1 MATLSSVPGR
11 PLAGKVCLVT
21 GASTG
26 IGKVTARE
34 LSRLGARVILV
45 CRSRERGERAL
56 MELNLALGSA
66 RLHLLVADL
75 SSQREVR
82 RLAEEVRKNF
92 EALHVLV
99 NNAGVNCRERQL
111 TADGIER
118 TLAVNH
124 LAPFLLSRLL
134 ADLLRKSAPARIV
147 NVGSAAYRHGRID
160 LDDPNLEKRYSPY
173 AAYARSKLAL
183 LLASL
188 EMAERLKA
196 SGVSVNCLHPG
207 LAATE
212 IFRDHPPALRFLFG
226 VIGKSP
232 ERAARASLH
241 LASSSLVEGMTGRF
255 FIGQR
260 PAALARHAQDPVLRR
275 ELWELSE
282 ALIRGGCSPRAEPPA
297 PPG

>member
-1 MATLSSVPGR
+1 MAIPSPGPSLQQ
-11 PLAGKVCLVT
+11 PLLGKVCLVT

-34 LSRLGARVILV
+34 LARQGARVILV

-56 MELNLALGSA
+56 LELQLALGSA

-82 RLAEEVRKNF
+82 RLAGEVRKNF

-99 NNAGVNCRERQL
+99 NNAGVYCQQRQL
-111 TADGIER
+111 TTDGIER

-134 ADLLRKSAPARIV
+134 ADLLRSSSPARIV
-147 NVGSAAYRHGRID
+147 NVGSAAYRQGRID
-160 LDDPNLEKRYSPY
+160 LDDPNLEKRFSPF
-173 AAYARSKLAL
+173 AAYAHSKLAL
-183 LLASL
+183 LLAGL
-188 EMAERLKA
+188 ELADRLGG

-207 LAATE
+207 FAATE
-212 IFRDHPPALRFLFG
+212 IFRDLPPAVRFLLG
-226 VIGKSP
+226 VIARSP
-232 ERAARASLH
+232 ERAARTSVF
-241 LASSSLVEGMTGRF
+241 LAGSHKVEGVTGRF
-255 FIGQR
+255 FIGER
-260 PAALARHAQDPVLRR
+260 PAVLARHAQDPVLRR

-282 ALIRGGCSPRAEPPA
+282 TLIRER
-297 PPG
+297 

>member
-1 MATLSSVPGR
+1 MTAASTDSRR

-21 GASTG
+21 GASSG
-26 IGKVTARE
+26 IGKITARE
-34 LSRLGARVILV
+34 LARLGARVILA

-56 MELNLALGSA
+56 LELNLALGSA

-75 SSQREVR
+75 SCQREVR
-82 RLAEEVRKNF
+82 RLAEEVRRNF

-99 NNAGVNCRERQL
+99 NNAGVNCRQRQL

-147 NVGSAAYRHGRID
+147 NVGSAAYRYGRID
-160 LDDPNLEKRYSPY
+160 LEDPNLEKRYSPF

-188 EMAERLKA
+188 ELAERLA
-196 SGVSVNCLHPG
+196 GSGVSVNCLHPG

-212 IFRDHPPALRFLFG
+212 IFRDHPPALRLFFG
-226 VIGKSP
+226 LVGKSP
-232 ERAARASLH
+232 ERAARSSLF
-241 LASSSLVEGMTGRF
+241 LASSPIVEGVTGKF
-255 FIGQR
+255 FIGGR
-260 PAALARHAQDPVLRR
+260 TAALARHAQDPKLRR

-282 ALIRGGCSPRAEPPA
+282 TLIREP
-297 PPG
+297 

>member
-1 MATLSSVPGR
+1 MAAPVLDSRR

-21 GASTG
+21 GASSG

-34 LSRLGARVILV
+34 LSRLGARVILA

-56 MELNLALGSA
+56 LELNLALGSP

-134 ADLLRKSAPARIV
+134 SDLLSRSAPARIV
-147 NVGSAAYRHGRID
+147 NVGSAAYRYGRID
-160 LDDPNLEKRYSPY
+160 LEDPHLEKRYRPF

-188 EMAERLKA
+188 ELAERLRGR
-196 SGVSVNCLHPG
+196 GVSVNCLHPG

-212 IFRDHPPALRFLFG
+212 IFRDHPPVQRLLFR

-232 ERAARASLH
+232 ERAAR
-241 LASSSLVEGMTGRF
+241 SSLFLAASPQVEGVTGRF
-255 FIGQR
+255 FIGGR
-260 PAALARHAQDPVLRR
+260 PAALARHAQDPGLRR

-282 ALIRGGCSPRAEPPA
+282 TLIREG
-297 PPG
+297 

>member
-1 MATLSSVPGR
+1 MAKPSSLSGTR
-11 PLAGKVCLVT
+11 LPLAGKVCLVT

-45 CRSRERGERAL
+45 CRDRERGQRAL
-56 MELNLALGSA
+56 LELNLALGSA

-82 RLAEEVRKNF
+82 RLAGEVQKNF

-118 TLAVNH
+118 SLAVNH

-134 ADLLRKSAPARIV
+134 ADLLSRSAPARIV

-160 LDDPNLEKRYSPY
+160 LDDPNLEKRYRPY

-183 LLASL
+183 LLAGL
-188 EMAERLKA
+188 EMAERLAGK
-196 SGVSVNCLHPG
+196 GVSVNCLHPG
-207 LAATE
+207 FAATE

-226 VIGKSP
+226 LVGKSP
-232 ERAARASLH
+232 ERAARASVF
-241 LASSSLVEGMTGRF
+241 LASSHKVEGVTGKF
-255 FIGQR
+255 FIGER
-260 PAALARHAQDPVLRR
+260 PVALARHAQDPALRR

-282 ALIRGGCSPRAEPPA
+282 TLIREA
-297 PPG
+297 

>member
-1 MATLSSVPGR
+1 MAELSTVPGR

-21 GASTG
+21 GASSG

-56 MELNLALGSA
+56 LELNLALGSP

-75 SSQREVR
+75 ASQREVR
-82 RLAEEVRKNF
+82 RLAADVQKNF
-92 EALHVLV
+92 DTLHVLV
-99 NNAGVNCRERQL
+99 NNAGINCRERQL
-111 TADGIER
+111 TSDGIER

-134 ADLLRKSAPARIV
+134 SDLLARSSPARIV

-160 LDDPNLEKRYSPY
+160 LEDPNLEKRYRPY

-188 EMAERLKA
+188 ELAERLHGR
-196 SGVSVNCLHPG
+196 GVTVNCLHPG

-212 IFRDHPPALRFLFG
+212 IFRDHPPLERFLFG
-226 VIGKSP
+226 LLGKSP
-232 ERAARASLH
+232 ERAARSSVFLAASP
-241 LASSSLVEGMTGRF
+241 SVEGVTGRF
-255 FIGQR
+255 FLGER
-260 PAALARHAQDPVLRR
+260 PTVLARHAQDPELRR

-282 ALIRGGCSPRAEPPA
+282 TLTREA
-297 PPG
+297 

>member
-1 MATLSSVPGR
+1 MSNL
-11 PLAGKVCLVT
+11 PLAGKLCLVT
-21 GASTG
+21 GASSG

-34 LSRLGARVILV
+34 LARLGARVILV

-56 MELNLALGSA
+56 LELNLALGSA

-82 RLAEEVRKNF
+82 RLAEEVQKNF

-99 NNAGVNCRERQL
+99 NNAGVYCLQRQL

-118 TLAVNH
+118 MLAVNH

-134 ADLLRKSAPARIV
+134 TDLLSRSAPARIV

-160 LDDPNLEKRYSPY
+160 LEDPNLERRFRPY

-183 LLASL
+183 LLAGL
-188 EMAERLKA
+188 EQAERL
-196 SGVSVNCLHPG
+196 SGRGVSVNCVHPG

-212 IFRDHPPALRFLFG
+212 IFRGHPPVLRLLFG
-226 VIGKSP
+226 LIGKSP

-241 LASSSLVEGMTGRF
+241 AASSTLVEGMTGRF
-255 FIGQR
+255 FIGER
-260 PAALARHAQDPVLRR
+260 PVALARHAQDPALRR

-282 ALIRGGCSPRAEPPA
+282 ALIRES
-297 PPG
+297 

>member
-1 MATLSSVPGR
+1 MATLSSVPDR

-21 GASTG
+21 GASSG

-34 LSRLGARVILV
+34 LSRLGAKVILV

-56 MELNLALGSA
+56 LELNLALGSP

-92 EALHVLV
+92 ETLHVLV
-99 NNAGVNCRERQL
+99 NNAGVNCQERQL

-134 ADLLRKSAPARIV
+134 SDLLSNSAPARIV
-147 NVGSAAYRHGRID
+147 NVGSAAYRYGRID
-160 LDDPNLEKRYSPY
+160 LEDPNLERRYRPF

-188 EMAERLKA
+188 EMAERLRGR
-196 SGVSVNCLHPG
+196 GVSVNCLHPG

-212 IFRDHPPALRFLFG
+212 IFRDHPPALRFVFSL
-226 VIGKSP
+226 IGKSP
-232 ERAARASLH
+232 ERAAR
-241 LASSSLVEGMTGRF
+241 SSLFLAASRQVEGVTGKF
-255 FIGQR
+255 FIGGR
-260 PAALARHAQDPVLRR
+260 PAALARHAQDPELRR

-282 ALIRGGCSPRAEPPA
+282 TLIREG
-297 PPG
+297 

>member
-1 MATLSSVPGR
+1 MATQTSVPDR

-21 GASTG
+21 GASSG

-34 LSRLGARVILV
+34 LARLGAKVILV

-56 MELNLALGSA
+56 LELNLALGSP

-92 EALHVLV
+92 ETLHVLV
-99 NNAGVNCRERQL
+99 NNAGINCRQRQL
-111 TADGIER
+111 TCDGIER

-134 ADLLRKSAPARIV
+134 AELLAKNAPARIV
-147 NVGSAAYRHGRID
+147 NVGSAAYRYGRID
-160 LDDPNLEKRYSPY
+160 LEDPNLEKRYSPF

-183 LLASL
+183 LLASMEL
-188 EMAERLKA
+188 AERLQA
-196 SGVSVNCLHPG
+196 SRVSVNCLHPG

-212 IFRDHPPALRFLFG
+212 IFRDHPPALRFLFS

-232 ERAARASLH
+232 ERAARTSLFLAASPQ
-241 LASSSLVEGMTGRF
+241 VEGVTGRF
-255 FIGQR
+255 FIGGR
-260 PAALARHAQDPVLRR
+260 PAALARHAEDPELRR

-282 ALIRGGCSPRAEPPA
+282 TLTREA
-297 PPG
+297 

>member
-1 MATLSSVPGR
+1 M
-11 PLAGKVCLVT
+11 T
-21 GASTG
+21 GASSG

-45 CRSRERGERAL
+45 CRSRDRGERAL
-56 MELNLALGSA
+56 LELNLALGNP

-99 NNAGVNCRERQL
+99 NNAGINCRQRQL
-111 TADGIER
+111 TCDGIER

-134 ADLLRKSAPARIV
+134 AELLSKNTPARIV
-147 NVGSAAYRHGRID
+147 NVGSAAYRYGRID
-160 LDDPNLEKRYSPY
+160 LEDPNLERRYSPF

-183 LLASL
+183 LLASM
-188 EMAERLKA
+188 EMAERLQA
-196 SGVSVNCLHPG
+196 SRVSVNCLHPG

-212 IFRDHPPALRFLFG
+212 IFRDHPPALRFLFS
-226 VIGKSP
+226 VIGRSP
-232 ERAARASLH
+232 ERAARTSLFLAASPQ
-241 LASSSLVEGMTGRF
+241 VEGVTGRF
-255 FIGQR
+255 FIGGR
-260 PAALARHAQDPVLRR
+260 PAALARHAEDPELRR

-282 ALIRGGCSPRAEPPA
+282 TLTREA
-297 PPG
+297 

>member
-1 MATLSSVPGR
+1 MAALSSATDR
-11 PLAGKVCLVT
+11 PLAGRVCLVT
-21 GASTG
+21 GASSG

-34 LSRLGARVILV
+34 LARLGARVLLV

-56 MELNLALGSA
+56 LELNLALGNP

-99 NNAGVNCRERQL
+99 NNAGINCRERQL

-134 ADLLRKSAPARIV
+134 VDLLRKSAPARIV
-147 NVGSAAYRHGRID
+147 NVGSAAYRYGRID
-160 LDDPNLEKRYSPY
+160 LEDPNLEKRYSPF

-188 EMAERLKA
+188 ELAERLRG

-226 VIGKSP
+226 VIGKSS
-232 ERAARASLH
+232 ERAAR
-241 LASSSLVEGMTGRF
+241 SSLFLAASPSVEGITGKF
-255 FIGQR
+255 FIGER
-260 PAALARHAQDPVLRR
+260 PVALTRHALDPELRR

-282 ALIRGGCSPRAEPPA
+282 TLIREG
-297 PPG
+297 

>member
-1 MATLSSVPGR
+1 MAALSSIPGR
-11 PLAGKVCLVT
+11 PLAGRVCLVT
-21 GASTG
+21 GASSG

-34 LSRLGARVILV
+34 LSRLGARVLLV

-56 MELNLALGSA
+56 LELNLALGNP

-82 RLAEEVRKNF
+82 RLAEEVRRNF

-99 NNAGVNCRERQL
+99 NNAGINCRERQL

-134 ADLLRKSAPARIV
+134 ADLLSKSAPARIV
-147 NVGSAAYRHGRID
+147 NVGSAAYRYGRID
-160 LDDPNLEKRYSPY
+160 LEDPNLEKRYSPF

-188 EMAERLKA
+188 ELAERLA
-196 SGVSVNCLHPG
+196 GSAVSVNCVHPG

-212 IFRDHPPALRFLFG
+212 IFRDHPPVLRFLFG

-232 ERAARASLH
+232 ARAARSSVYLAASP
-241 LASSSLVEGMTGRF
+241 LVEGMTGRF
-255 FIGQR
+255 FIGER
-260 PAALARHAQDPVLRR
+260 PAALARHAQDPELRR

-282 ALIRGGCSPRAEPPA
+282 TLIRKD
-297 PPG
+297 

>member
-1 MATLSSVPGR
+1 MATLTSVPDR

-21 GASTG
+21 GASSG

-34 LSRLGARVILV
+34 LARLGAKVILV

-56 MELNLALGSA
+56 LELNLALGSP

-92 EALHVLV
+92 ETLHVLV
-99 NNAGVNCRERQL
+99 NNAGINCRQRQL
-111 TADGIER
+111 TCDGIER

-134 ADLLRKSAPARIV
+134 AELLAKNAPARIV
-147 NVGSAAYRHGRID
+147 NVGSAAYRYGRID
-160 LDDPNLEKRYSPY
+160 LEDPNLEKRYSPF

-183 LLASL
+183 LLASM
-188 EMAERLKA
+188 EMAERLQA
-196 SGVSVNCLHPG
+196 SRVSVNCLHPG

-212 IFRDHPPALRFLFG
+212 IFRDHPPALRFLFS

-232 ERAARASLH
+232 ERAARTSLFLAASPQ
-241 LASSSLVEGMTGRF
+241 VEGVTGRF
-255 FIGQR
+255 FIGGR
-260 PAALARHAQDPVLRR
+260 PAALARHAEDPELRR

-282 ALIRGGCSPRAEPPA
+282 TLIREG
-297 PPG
+297 

>member
-1 MATLSSVPGR
+1 MAALSSIPGR
-11 PLAGKVCLVT
+11 PLAGRVCLVT
-21 GASTG
+21 GASSG

-34 LSRLGARVILV
+34 LSRLGARVLLV

-56 MELNLALGSA
+56 LELNLALGNP

-82 RLAEEVRKNF
+82 RLAEEVRRNF

-99 NNAGVNCRERQL
+99 NNAGINCRERQL

-134 ADLLRKSAPARIV
+134 ADLLSKSAPARIV
-147 NVGSAAYRHGRID
+147 NVGSAAYRYGRID
-160 LDDPNLEKRYSPY
+160 LEDPNLEKRYSPF

-188 EMAERLKA
+188 ELAERLA
-196 SGVSVNCLHPG
+196 GSAVSVNCVHPG

-212 IFRDHPPALRFLFG
+212 IFRDHPPVLRFLFG

-232 ERAARASLH
+232 ERAARSSVYLAASP
-241 LASSSLVEGMTGRF
+241 LVEGMTGRF
-255 FIGQR
+255 FIGER
-260 PAALARHAQDPVLRR
+260 PAALARHAQDPELRR

-282 ALIRGGCSPRAEPPA
+282 TLIRKA
-297 PPG
+297 

>member
-1 MATLSSVPGR
+1 MAALSPIPGR

-21 GASTG
+21 GGSSG

-34 LSRLGARVILV
+34 LARLGARVILV

-56 MELNLALGSA
+56 LELNLALGTP

-82 RLAEEVRKNF
+82 RLAEEVRKSF

-99 NNAGVNCRERQL
+99 NNAGINCRERQL

-118 TLAVNH
+118 MLAVNH

-147 NVGSAAYRHGRID
+147 NVGSVAYRHGRLD
-160 LDDPNLEKRYSPY
+160 LEDPNMEKRFNPF
-173 AAYARSKLAL
+173 AAYTRSKLAL

-188 EMAERLKA
+188 ELAERLRG

-232 ERAARASLH
+232 ERAARSILFLAASP
-241 LASSSLVEGMTGRF
+241 SVKEITGRF
-255 FIGQR
+255 FIGER
-260 PAALARHAQDPVLRR
+260 PVALTRQAQDPELRR

-282 ALIRGGCSPRAEPPA
+282 TLTRET
-297 PPG
+297 

>member
-1 MATLSSVPGR
+1 MAELTTVAGR

-21 GASTG
+21 GASSG

-56 MELNLALGSA
+56 LELNLALGSG

-82 RLAEEVRKNF
+82 RLAAEVRKSF
-92 EALHVLV
+92 EAVHVLV
-99 NNAGVNCRERQL
+99 NNAGVYCRQRQV

-118 TLAVNH
+118 MLAVNH

-134 ADLLRKSAPARIV
+134 EEQLVRGAPARIV
-147 NVGSAAYRHGRID
+147 NLGSAAYRRGRID
-160 LDDPNLEKRYSPY
+160 LEDINLQRRYRPY
-173 AAYARSKLAL
+173 PAYARSKLAL
-183 LLASL
+183 LLATL
-188 EMAERLKA
+188 ELAERLA
-196 SGVSVNCLHPG
+196 ARGVSVNCLHPG
-207 LAATE
+207 FAATE

-226 VIGKSP
+226 VLGRSP
-232 ERAARASLH
+232 ERAARSSVY
-241 LASSSLVEGMTGRF
+241 LASSPQVEGVTGKF
-255 FIGQR
+255 FMGQR
-260 PAALARHAQDPVLRR
+260 PTALARHAQDPELRR

-282 ALIRGGCSPRAEPPA
+282 TLVREA
-297 PPG
+297 

>member
-1 MATLSSVPGR
+1 MAAIATVLER
-11 PLAGKVCLVT
+11 PLAGKICLVT
-21 GASTG
+21 GASSG

-45 CRSRERGERAL
+45 CRSRERGEHAL
-56 MELNLALGSA
+56 LELNLTLGSP

-82 RLAEEVRKNF
+82 RLAQEVRKNF
-92 EALHVLV
+92 ESLHVLV
-99 NNAGVNCRERQL
+99 NNAGINCRERQL
-111 TADGIER
+111 TCDGIER

-134 ADLLRKSAPARIV
+134 ADLLSKSAPARIV
-147 NVGSAAYRHGRID
+147 NVGSAAYRYGRID
-160 LDDPNLEKRYSPY
+160 LEDPNLERRYSPF

-188 EMAERLKA
+188 ELAERLRGK
-196 SGVSVNCLHPG
+196 GVSVNCLHPG

-212 IFRDHPPALRFLFG
+212 IFRDHPPVLRFLFR

-232 ERAARASLH
+232 ERAARSSLL
-241 LASSSLVEGMTGRF
+241 LASSPSVEGVTGKF
-255 FIGQR
+255 FIGGR
-260 PAALARHAQDPVLRR
+260 PAALARHAEDPGLRR

-282 ALIRGGCSPRAEPPA
+282 TLIREG
-297 PPG
+297 

>member
-1 MATLSSVPGR
+1 MAALSSVPDR

-21 GASTG
+21 GASSG

-34 LSRLGARVILV
+34 LSRLGAKVILV

-56 MELNLALGSA
+56 LELNLVLGSP

-92 EALHVLV
+92 ETLHVLV

-111 TADGIER
+111 TCDGIER
-118 TLAVNH
+118 MLAVNH

-134 ADLLRKSAPARIV
+134 ADLLSKSAPARIV
-147 NVGSAAYRHGRID
+147 NVGSSAYRHGRID
-160 LDDPNLEKRYSPY
+160 LEDPNLERRYRPF

-188 EMAERLKA
+188 EMAERLRGR
-196 SGVSVNCLHPG
+196 GVSVNCLHPG

-212 IFRDHPPALRFLFG
+212 IFRDHPPALRFLFS

-232 ERAARASLH
+232 ERAAR
-241 LASSSLVEGMTGRF
+241 SSLFLAASRQVEGVTGKF
-255 FIGQR
+255 FIGGR
-260 PAALARHAQDPVLRR
+260 PAALARHAQDPELRR

-282 ALIRGGCSPRAEPPA
+282 TLIREG
-297 PPG
+297 

>member
-1 MATLSSVPGR
+1 MATPSSVPDR

-21 GASTG
+21 GASSG

-34 LSRLGARVILV
+34 LSRLGAKVILV

-56 MELNLALGSA
+56 LELNLALGSP

-92 EALHVLV
+92 ETLHVLV
-99 NNAGVNCRERQL
+99 NNAGVNCQERQL

-134 ADLLRKSAPARIV
+134 SDLLSKSAPARIV

-160 LDDPNLEKRYSPY
+160 LEDPNLERRYRPF

-188 EMAERLKA
+188 EMAERLRGR
-196 SGVSVNCLHPG
+196 GVSVNCLHPG

-212 IFRDHPPALRFLFG
+212 IFRDHPPALRFVFSL
-226 VIGKSP
+226 IGRSP
-232 ERAARASLH
+232 ERAAR
-241 LASSSLVEGMTGRF
+241 SSLFLAASHRVEGVTGKF
-255 FIGQR
+255 FIGGR
-260 PAALARHAQDPVLRR
+260 PAALARHAQDPELRR

-282 ALIRGGCSPRAEPPA
+282 TLIREG
-297 PPG
+297 